1 MMLDDQGVT
10 EEWIVRVEGREYG
23 PANIE
28 TLREW
33 KAEGRLL
40 PANEARR
47 ADVDRWTTAAEIPG
61 LFNLPPA
68 VPFVGAFSQPP
79 VQLSRRTF
87 AEILTETV
95 QIYRKG
101 FFQFLGLTLL
111 VLLPSTAS
119 QLTTAF
125 VQPPQGSKVDMLS
138 VLAAAGAFLT
148 FVLSIVMWPVYIA
161 GIQILTVEIV
171 RGNRFSL
178 ARVLNEAVKFWP
190 RVAGLCV
197 FVYGVFFLLMVFGL
211 AVAAMSLAAGSSVL
225 MALVALGLLILQVW
239 MFGRFFV
246 NVLFWQQFAVLENA
260 GFIDSLR
267 ESRDLARSG
276 RDLPWFQR
284 PLWRGAFIASIWFAV
299 VLAITVG
306 VQWGTLHQYFN
317 QLMTTQDPQALLQQL
332 TEAQKAR
339 GFDISAFGLSLLQKI
354 LVGELSLTP
363 QPGIL
368 QPLVGI
374 AFVVLYLDSKLEL
387 PSHVDPIVRAGE
399 GDAVP

>member
-10 EEWIVRVEGREYG
+10 EEWIVRVQGMEYG

-40 PANEARR
+40 PGNEARQAN
-47 ADVDRWTTAAEIPG
+47 ADFWSTAAEIPG
-61 LFNLPPA
+61 LFDVPPA
-68 VPFVGAFSQPP
+68 LPFGGAVTQPP
-79 VQLSRRTF
+79 VQFSRRTF
-87 AEILTETV
+87 REILTETV

-111 VLLPSTAS
+111 VLLPSIAS
-119 QLTTAF
+119 QLITAF
-125 VQPPQGSKVDMLS
+125 ARPPQDANIDVLS
-138 VLAAAGAFLT
+138 VLSAGFAFLMLI
-148 FVLSIVMWPVYIA
+148 LSIVMWPVYIA
-161 GIQILTVEIV
+161 GIQILTADIV

-178 ARVLNEAVKFWP
+178 IGVLNEAVRFWP
-190 RVAGLCV
+190 RVAALCI

-225 MALVALGLLILQVW
+225 LALVALALLIMQVW

-246 NVLFWQQFAVLENA
+246 NVLFWQQFTVLENA

-267 ESRDLARSG
+267 ESRELARSG
-276 RDLPWFQR
+276 GDLPRFQR

-299 VLAITVG
+299 VLAITFG
-306 VQWGTLHQYFN
+306 AQWGTLHQYFN
-317 QLMTTQDPQALLQQL
+317 QLMTTQDPQALLQQI
-332 TEAQKAR
+332 TEAQKAS
-339 GFDISAFGLSLLQKI
+339 GFNISAFALGVVEK
-354 LVGELSLTP
+354 
-363 QPGIL
+363 IL

-374 AFVVLYLDSKLEL
+374 GFVVLYLDSKLEL
-387 PSHVDPIVRAGE
+387 PSHVEPIVRAGE
-399 GDAVP
+399 GDAVR

>member
-1 MMLDDQGVT
+1 MMLDDQEVND
-10 EEWIVRVEGREYG
+10 EWIVRVQGTEYG

-40 PANEARR
+40 PDNEARR
-47 ADVDRWTTAAEIPG
+47 AEVDVWTTAAEIPG
-61 LFNLPPA
+61 LFSVPPVVPSTEALPPQTPIPEA
-68 VPFVGAFSQPP
+68 
-79 VQLSRRTF
+79 RRNF
-87 AEILTETV
+87 AQILTETL

-111 VLLPSTAS
+111 LLLPSICS

-125 VQPPQGSKVDMLS
+125 VKPPQGSNVDVLS
-138 VLAAAGAFLT
+138 VLAAGFAFLM
-148 FVLSIVMWPVYIA
+148 FILSIVMWPVYIA
-161 GIQILTVEIV
+161 GIQILTAEIV

-178 ARVLNEAVKFWP
+178 VAVLNEAVRFWP
-190 RVAGLCV
+190 RVAALCI

-211 AVAAMSLAAGSSVL
+211 AIAAMSLAGGSSVL
-225 MALVALGLLILQVW
+225 LVLVAMALLILQVW

-246 NVLFWQQFAVLENA
+246 NVLFWQQFAVLESA

-299 VLAITVG
+299 VLAITLG
-306 VQWGTLHQYFN
+306 AQWGTLQHYFN
-317 QLMTTQDPQALLQQL
+317 QLLTTQDPQALLQQM
-332 TEAQKAR
+332 TEAQQAS
-339 GFDISAFGLSLLQKI
+339 GFNIPAFALGAVEK
-354 LVGELSLTP
+354 
-363 QPGIL
+363 IL

-374 AFVVLYLDSKLEL
+374 AFVVVYLESKLEL
-387 PSHVDPIVRAGE
+387 PSHVEPIVRTGE
-399 GDAVP
+399 GDVG